1 MQCSLTDYIKL
12 SQIQDMTNQTTQT
25 IQKGS
30 PSIRDVVWDAKLRK
44 VLALNFLASGLGI
57 ALILGVGSFLGN

>member
-1 MQCSLTDYIKL
+1 MS
-12 SQIQDMTNQTTQT
+12 NQT

-30 PSIRDVVWDAKLRK
+30 PSIRDIVVDARLRK
-44 VLALNFLASGLGI
+44 VLVLSFLASGLGI